1 MSDDFAMRTAMSSEV
16 FREFVRLKQAKDHK
30 EALERPIR
38 LMKEAEAEDAA
49 LEAALEDFDKLNDF
63 LSEHPEY
70 KEKFIKAKRKLQDN
84 PELAD
89 KVDPDFV
96 KGIYM
101 LSLDD
106 DDENMPD
113 AMDRIKD
120 MARNNNELDGEFG
133 MVHPDAMDRLKAIS
147 AKILEE
153 SK

>member
-16 FREFVRLKQAKDHK
+16 FREFVRLKQAKDRK
-30 EALERPIR
+30 EALERPIK

-63 LSEHPEY
+63 LLKNPEY
-70 KEKFIKAKRKLQDN
+70 KDKFIKAKRNLQEN

-106 DDENMPD
+106 DEDITMPD
-113 AMDRIKD
+113 AMDRIRD
-120 MARNNNELDGEFG
+120 MAGNELDGKFDT
-133 MVHPDAMDRLKAIS
+133 VHPDAMDRLKAIS